1 MNGFD
6 LVATRPD
13 GVVHLRRV
21 RDGAELWLVGTAHI
35 SQQSVDQVRQTIE
48 EVRPDTVIVELDE
61 RRLKSLENSRSFQEM
76 NIIRIVREGQTA
88 FVIATLLLQIIQRR
102 MSAATGVRPGAE
114 LLEAVHAGR
123 VINAR
128 VEVADRDIGVTLRRA
143 WRLMRWR
150 ERAALLGAMLDSEP
164 AGAPTEADLEALRS
178 RDALTQLLQEMAG
191 YAPTVKRV
199 LLDERDRYMVYGI
212 QARAGQRTVAVVGAG
227 HLPGI
232 VQQLPVPVAGEQIEP
247 LTQVPPFPL
256 WWRSL
261 PWVGFGAAI
270 AFTAYEALTVGLEG
284 LRQAALW
291 WIAATGGLSALGTL
305 LALAHPLSILAA
317 FLAAPLTTL
326 IPVLGAGVVVGLV
339 QAVLVPPR
347 VADLETATDQADSLR
362 GWYSNRLL
370 RVLLVAAGSSLG
382 ASAGT
387 FVALPAVINLFAG

>member
-1 MNGFD
+1 MNGFE
-6 LVATRPD
+6 LIETRTD
-13 GVVHLRRV
+13 GVVHLRRGH
-21 RDGAELWLVGTAHI
+21 DAAELWLIGTAHI
-35 SQQSVDQVRQTIE
+35 SRQSVEQVRSVIE
-48 EVRPDTVIVELDE
+48 HLRPDTVIVELDE

-76 NIIRIVREGQTA
+76 NIIRIVKEGQTA
-88 FVIATLLLQIIQRR
+88 FVIATLLLQIVQKR
-102 MSAATGVRPGAE
+102 MSAATGVKPGAE

-123 VINAR
+123 LVGAR
-128 VEVADRDIGVTLRRA
+128 VVVADRDIGVTLRRA

-150 ERAALLGAMLDSEP
+150 ERAALLGALVESEP
-164 AGAPTEADLEALRS
+164 AGAPTEADVEKLRS
-178 RDALTQLLQEMAG
+178 RDALSQLLQEMAH

-199 LLDERDRYMVYGI
+199 LLDERDLYMVHGI
-212 QARAGQRTVAVVGAG
+212 QSHAGSRTVAVVGAG

-232 VQQLPVPVAGEQIEP
+232 VHAMPEQVEHTQIEP
-247 LTQVPPFPL
+247 LTEVPAFPL

-261 PWVGFGAAI
+261 PWVGFAAAI
-270 AFTAYEALTVGLEG
+270 GFTLYEALTVGLDG

-305 LALAHPLSILAA
+305 AALGHPLSILVA

-326 IPVLGAGVVVGLV
+326 IPVLGAGMVVGLV
-339 QAVLVPPR
+339 QAVLLPPR
-347 VADLETATDQADSLR
+347 VADLETATDQAETMR
-362 GWYSNRLL
+362 GWYANRVL